1 MSTACA
7 LEPNQLEGPAPRSHP
22 ARWVP
27 RTVRGVDS
35 EDDAQLMQAYAD
47 GDLRAFEALY
57 ARHKGPLYR
66 YLVRQVHDRELANDL
81 FQETWSRVVS
91 SRARYERRAKFQT
104 FLYTI
109 AHNCFVDHWRRS
121 AVRPIAN
128 EEEDAEQ
135 LVAAPA
141 SERPEVLA
149 ERGELR
155 DRYRAALQELPGE
168 QRDAFLLYEES
179 GLSLE
184 EIGKITGVSMET
196 AKSRL
201 RYAVAKL
208 RVALESEAL
217 CHDRA

>member
-1 MSTACA
+1 MSTAIA
-7 LEPNQLEGPAPRSHP
+7 METSHLEAPAPRTYP
-22 ARWVP
+22 ARALP
-27 RTVRGVDS
+27 RTVTAVDGD
-35 EDDAQLMQAYAD
+35 DDAALMRAYAA
-47 GDLRAFEALY
+47 GDMRAFEQLY

-66 YLVRQVHDRELANDL
+66 YLVRQSRDRELANDL

-91 SRARYERRAKFQT
+91 SRGRYEARARFQT

-109 AHNCFVDHWRRS
+109 AHNCFIDHCRRS
-121 AVRPIAN
+121 AVRPPAN
-128 EEEDAEQ
+128 EDEGAEQ
-135 LVAAPA
+135 LVPAPA

-155 DRYRAALQELPGE
+155 ARYQRALESLPGD

-184 EIGKITGVSMET
+184 EIGTITGVTMET

-208 RVALESEAL
+208 REALESEAQ
-217 CHDRA
+217 AS